1 MYYSK
6 IYIWY
11 TGELTLYQGR
21 PQCSVAGYSLGQKR
35 ERMAIKDAVVEEKNN
50 NSDMW
55 LNPGTYG
62 QHESDLD
69 CLCLG

>member
-35 ERMAIKDAVVEEKNN
+35 ERMAIKDAVVEEEKTTTATCDWIPVRMDNTKAT
-50 NSDMW
+50 SIVFV
-55 LNPGTYG
+55 
-62 QHESDLD
+62 
-69 CLCLG
+69 